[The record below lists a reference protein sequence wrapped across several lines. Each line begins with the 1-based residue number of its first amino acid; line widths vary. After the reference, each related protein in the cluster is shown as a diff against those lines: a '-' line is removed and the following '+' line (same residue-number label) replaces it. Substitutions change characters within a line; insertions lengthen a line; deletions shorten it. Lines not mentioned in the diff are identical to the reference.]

1 MENKQ
6 TLGTAVSN
14 FEQQFKRFQ
23 DSGNKPPEFLLP
35 KKRAKEAIARLSPSG
50 KEAKGKKIVLQT
62 YGQFLAPEQSFGDY
76 SAIAQQI
83 EDDKKLLVQA
93 YDLFVAMV
101 DLNRQQ
107 GDEQTCIRDFTIT
120 SPLTQ
125 RERYTVGR
133 DFVYLQFWLQWEAKR
148 TDYVPVLRLARGA
161 SGWQLIFIPSG
172 SFSWTDWEQ
181 AVVQLLEE
189 EFYKNK
195 VLVADDS
202 DSDDTISGE
211 GEK

>member
-6 TLGTAVSN
+6 TLGSAISN

-23 DSGNKPPEFLLP
+23 DSGNNPPEFLLP
-35 KKRAKEAIARLSPSG
+35 KKRAAAAIAQRVPSG
-50 KEAKGKKIVLQT
+50 KGTSGKKIVLET
-62 YGQFLAPEQSFGDY
+62 YRQLLAPEQSFGEF
-76 SAIAQQI
+76 SAIAQQL

-101 DLNRQQ
+101 DVNRQL
-107 GDEQTCIRDFTIT
+107 GDEATYISDFIIT

-125 RERYTVGR
+125 RERYTVGK
-133 DFVYLQFWLQWEAKR
+133 DFVFLQFWLQWEAKR
-148 TDYVPVLRLARGA
+148 TDYVPVLRLARDLP
-161 SGWQLIFIPSG
+161 GWQLIFISSG
-172 SFSWTDWEQ
+172 NFSWTDGEQ

-195 VLVADDS
+195 VLVADGVAVGDGS
-202 DSDDTISGE
+202 E
-211 GEK
+211 VEE

>member
-6 TLGTAVSN
+6 TLGTAISN
-14 FEQQFKRFQ
+14 FEEQFKRFQ

-62 YGQFLAPEQSFGDY
+62 YGQFLAPEQNFGEY
-76 SAIAQQI
+76 SAITQQI

-101 DLNRQQ
+101 DLNRQL
-107 GDEQTCIRDFTIT
+107 GDDATFISDFTIA

-125 RERYTVGR
+125 RERYTVGKN
-133 DFVYLQFWLQWEAKR
+133 FVFLQFWLQWEAKR
-148 TDYVPVLRLARGA
+148 TDYVPVLRLARGLP
-161 SGWQLIFIPSG
+161 GWQLIFIPSG
-172 SFSWTDWEQ
+172 NFSWTDGEL

-195 VLVADDS
+195 VLVSDGAEASDDS
-202 DSDDTISGE
+202 GAGE
-211 GEK
+211 

>member
-6 TLGTAVSN
+6 TLGSAISN

-23 DSGNKPPEFLLP
+23 DSGNNPPEFLLP
-35 KKRAKEAIARLSPSG
+35 KKRAAAAIAQRAPSG
-50 KEAKGKKIVLQT
+50 KGTSGKKIVLET
-62 YGQFLAPEQSFGDY
+62 YRQLLAPEQSFGEF
-76 SAIAQQI
+76 SAIAQQL

-101 DLNRQQ
+101 DVNRQL
-107 GDEQTCIRDFTIT
+107 GDEATYISDFIIT

-125 RERYTVGR
+125 RERYTVGK
-133 DFVYLQFWLQWEAKR
+133 DFVFLQFWLQWEAKR
-148 TDYVPVLRLARGA
+148 TDYVPVLRLARDLP
-161 SGWQLIFIPSG
+161 GWQLIFIPSG
-172 SFSWTDWEQ
+172 NFSWTDGEQ

-195 VLVADDS
+195 VLVAEDS
-202 DSDDTISGE
+202 SDAFNGE

>member
-6 TLGTAVSN
+6 TLGSAISN

-35 KKRAKEAIARLSPSG
+35 KKRAVAAIAQRAPSG
-50 KEAKGKKIVLQT
+50 KGTSGKKIVLET
-62 YGQFLAPEQSFGDY
+62 YRQLLAPEQSFGEF
-76 SAIAQQI
+76 SAIAQQL

-101 DLNRQQ
+101 DVNRQL
-107 GDEQTCIRDFTIT
+107 GDEATYISDFIIT

-125 RERYTVGR
+125 RERYTVGK
-133 DFVYLQFWLQWEAKR
+133 DFVFLQFWLQWEAKR
-148 TDYVPVLRLARGA
+148 TDYVPVLRLARDLP
-161 SGWQLIFIPSG
+161 GWQLIFIPSG
-172 SFSWTDWEQ
+172 NFSWTDGEQ

-195 VLVADDS
+195 VLVADGVAVGDGS
-202 DSDDTISGE
+202 EVGE
-211 GEK
+211 

>member
-6 TLGTAVSN
+6 TLGTAISN
-14 FEQQFKRFQ
+14 FEEQFKRFQ

-62 YGQFLAPEQSFGDY
+62 YRQFLAPEQNFGDY
-76 SAIAQQI
+76 SAITQQI

-101 DLNRQQ
+101 DLNRQL
-107 GDEQTCIRDFTIT
+107 GDDATFISDFTIA

-125 RERYTVGR
+125 RERYTVGK
-133 DFVYLQFWLQWEAKR
+133 DFVFLQFWLQWEAKR
-148 TDYVPVLRLARGA
+148 TDYVPVLRLARGLP
-161 SGWQLIFIPSG
+161 GWQLIFIPSG
-172 SFSWTDWEQ
+172 NFSWTDGEL

-195 VLVADDS
+195 VLVSDGAEASDDS
-202 DSDDTISGE
+202 GAGE
-211 GEK
+211 

>member
-6 TLGTAVSN
+6 TLGSAISN

-23 DSGNKPPEFLLP
+23 DSGNNPPEFLLP
-35 KKRAKEAIARLSPSG
+35 KKRAAAAIAQRAPSG
-50 KEAKGKKIVLQT
+50 KGTSGKKIVLET
-62 YGQFLAPEQSFGDY
+62 YRQLLAPEQSFGEF
-76 SAIAQQI
+76 SAIAQQL

-101 DLNRQQ
+101 DVNRQL
-107 GDEQTCIRDFTIT
+107 GDEQTCISDFIIT

-125 RERYTVGR
+125 RERYTVGK
-133 DFVYLQFWLQWEAKR
+133 DFVFLQFWLQWEAKR
-148 TDYVPVLRLARGA
+148 TDYVPVLRLARDLP
-161 SGWQLIFIPSG
+161 SWQLIFIPSG

-195 VLVADDS
+195 VLVADGVAVGDGS
-202 DSDDTISGE
+202 E
-211 GEK
+211 VEE

>member
-6 TLGTAVSN
+6 TLGSAISN

-23 DSGNKPPEFLLP
+23 DSGNNPPEFLLP
-35 KKRAKEAIARLSPSG
+35 KKRAAASIAQRAPSG
-50 KEAKGKKIVLQT
+50 KGTSGKKIVLET
-62 YGQFLAPEQSFGDY
+62 YRQLLAPEQSFGEF
-76 SAIAQQI
+76 SAIAQQL

-101 DLNRQQ
+101 DVNRQL
-107 GDEQTCIRDFTIT
+107 GDEATYISDFIIT

-125 RERYTVGR
+125 RERYTVGK
-133 DFVYLQFWLQWEAKR
+133 DFVFLQFWLQWEAKR
-148 TDYVPVLRLARGA
+148 ADYVPVLRLARDLP
-161 SGWQLIFIPSG
+161 GWQLIFIRSG
-172 SFSWTDWEQ
+172 NFSWTDGEQ

-195 VLVADDS
+195 VLVADGVAAGDGS
-202 DSDDTISGE
+202 E
-211 GEK
+211 VEE

>member
-35 KKRAKEAIARLSPSG
+35 KKRAAAAIAGMAPSG
-50 KEAKGKKIVLQT
+50 KRVSGKKIVLESYRQL
-62 YGQFLAPEQSFGDY
+62 LAPEQRFGDF
-76 SAIAQQI
+76 SAIAQQL

-93 YDLFVAMV
+93 YDLFVALV
-101 DLNRQQ
+101 DLNRQL
-107 GDEQTCIRDFTIT
+107 GDEQTCIRDFIIT

-125 RERYTVGR
+125 RERYTVGK
-133 DFVYLQFWLQWEAKR
+133 DFVFLQFWLQWEAKR
-148 TDYVPVLRLARGA
+148 TDYVPVLRLARDLP
-161 SGWQLIFIPSG
+161 SWQLIFIPSG

-195 VLVADDS
+195 VLVADGVAVGDGS
-202 DSDDTISGE
+202 E
-211 GEK
+211 VEE

>member
-6 TLGTAVSN
+6 TLGSAISN

-23 DSGNKPPEFLLP
+23 DSGNNPPEFLLP
-35 KKRAKEAIARLSPSG
+35 KKRAAAAIAQRAPSG
-50 KEAKGKKIVLQT
+50 KGTSGKKIVLET
-62 YGQFLAPEQSFGDY
+62 YRQLLAPEQSFGEF
-76 SAIAQQI
+76 SAIAQQL

-101 DLNRQQ
+101 DVNRQL
-107 GDEQTCIRDFTIT
+107 GDEATYISDFIIT

-125 RERYTVGR
+125 RERYTVGK
-133 DFVYLQFWLQWEAKR
+133 DFVFLQFWLQWEAKR
-148 TDYVPVLRLARGA
+148 TDYVPVLRLARDLP
-161 SGWQLIFIPSG
+161 GWQLIFISSG
-172 SFSWTDWEQ
+172 NFSWTDGEQ

-195 VLVADDS
+195 VLVADGVAVGDGS
-202 DSDDTISGE
+202 DVE
-211 GEK
+211 E

>member
-35 KKRAKEAIARLSPSG
+35 KKRAAAAITGMAPSG
-50 KEAKGKKIVLQT
+50 KRVSGKKIVLESYRQL
-62 YGQFLAPEQSFGDY
+62 LAPEQRFGDF
-76 SAIAQQI
+76 SAIAQQL

-101 DLNRQQ
+101 DLNRQL
-107 GDEQTCIRDFTIT
+107 GDEQTCISDFIIT

-125 RERYTVGR
+125 RERYTVGK
-133 DFVYLQFWLQWEAKR
+133 DFVFLQFWLQWEAKR
-148 TDYVPVLRLARGA
+148 TDYVPVLRLARGLP
-161 SGWQLIFIPSG
+161 GWQLIFIPSG
-172 SFSWTDWEQ
+172 NFSWTDGEQ

-202 DSDDTISGE
+202 DSDDVINGE

>member
-6 TLGTAVSN
+6 TLGSAISN

-23 DSGNKPPEFLLP
+23 DSGNNPPEFLLP
-35 KKRAKEAIARLSPSG
+35 KKRAAVAIAQRAPSG
-50 KEAKGKKIVLQT
+50 KGTSGKKIVLET
-62 YGQFLAPEQSFGDY
+62 YRQLLAPEQSFGEF
-76 SAIAQQI
+76 SAIAQQL

-101 DLNRQQ
+101 DVNRQL
-107 GDEQTCIRDFTIT
+107 GDEATYISDFIIT

-125 RERYTVGR
+125 RERYTVGK
-133 DFVYLQFWLQWEAKR
+133 DFVFLQFWLQWEAKR
-148 TDYVPVLRLARGA
+148 ADYVPVLRLARDLP
-161 SGWQLIFIPSG
+161 GWQLIFIPSG
-172 SFSWTDWEQ
+172 NFSWTDGEQ

-195 VLVADDS
+195 VLVADGVAVGDGS
-202 DSDDTISGE
+202 E
-211 GEK
+211 VEE